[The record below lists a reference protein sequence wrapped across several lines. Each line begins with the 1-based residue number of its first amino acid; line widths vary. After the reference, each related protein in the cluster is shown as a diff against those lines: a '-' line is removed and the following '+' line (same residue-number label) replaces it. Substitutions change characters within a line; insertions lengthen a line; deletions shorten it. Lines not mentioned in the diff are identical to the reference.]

1 MRIAIGTDHAG
12 YSLKELLKSRL
23 SQEGHEVIDLG
34 TESEEAVDYPDIIC
48 PTAELVALGQADRG
62 IVLGGSG
69 QGEAIAANKVPGVR
83 AALCN
88 DLFTA
93 RLSREHNN
101 ANVLSMGARVVGTEL
116 AWAIVSAWLSTP
128 FSDDERHVR
137 RIAKITA
144 VEQARRFPLQEVSA
158 LGQSLWYDYILRGEL
173 RSGAFRALVRKG
185 ITGVTSNPSI
195 FEKSI
200 AGTEDYADDIAA
212 AVGQGWSGDLI
223 LDGLTMTDIREAA
236 DQLRPVYDLSEKA
249 NGYVSIE
256 LPPDLA
262 HNTNHSIEAGQD
274 LFHRLKRDN
283 IMIKVPGTAEGV
295 PAVEELIASGVNV
308 NITLLFSIA
317 QYEAVANAY
326 IAGLER
332 RERAGEPLY
341 SVASVASFFVSR
353 IDTAVDA
360 QLEARMSNAANEAER
375 AQLRGLAGKTAIAN
389 AKVAYQRFNGLF
401 SGPRWQ
407 RLAEQGARPQ
417 RLLWASTSTKNPAYR
432 DVLYVE
438 ELIGQHTVNTVPPAT
453 LDAFLDHGVALP
465 TLERGAAEAELTLA
479 QLHAAGID
487 LDAVTQQLQTDG
499 IKAFADAHNNL
510 LAALEQKRQ
519 ELSSGARLVASL
531 STDALQRPAQRTEQ
545 SS

>member
-23 SQEGHEVIDLG
+23 LQEGHEVIDLG

-101 ANVLSMGARVVGTEL
+101 ANVLSMGARIVGTEL

-128 FSDDERHVR
+128 FSDDERHIR
-137 RIAKITA
+137 RIGKITA
-144 VEQARRFPLQEVSA
+144 VEQSRRFPLQEVSA

-212 AVGQGWSGDLI
+212 AVSQGWSGDLI

-236 DQLRPVYDLSEKA
+236 DQLRPVYDLTEKA
-249 NGYVSIE
+249 DGYVSIE

-262 HNTNHSIEAGQD
+262 HNTHNSIEAGKD

-332 RERAGEPLY
+332 RERAGEPLH

-360 QLEARMSNAANEAER
+360 QLDARMSNAATEAER
-375 AQLRGLAGKTAIAN
+375 AQMSGLAGKTAIAN

-453 LDAFLDHGVALP
+453 LDAFQDHGIALP
-465 TLERGAAEAELTLA
+465 TLERGAAEAGQTLA

-519 ELSSGARLVASL
+519 ELSTGARLVASL
-531 STDALQRPAQRTEQ
+531 STDALQRPVQRPE
-545 SS
+545 